1 MSDPTTPQAGN
12 LTGCVDRFDAPAT
25 IWGWVNTADLPG
37 RGQGVSVRVSLGGRV
52 IAAGP
57 LTHPRPDIVADT
69 AVLAGF
75 YFTCDEEIP
84 DEAFAFGRVLVEALD
99 PEGGV
104 SVLPLYDRARGF
116 ALERVLGAAAPFGKY
131 AAAAFLNALL
141 ASREISPDAKEA
153 IRGLNDR
160 YFEEED
166 RNLVFR
172 FESLGKDCALGGMQR
187 AYGAEPLGLW
197 RFSGIGIDSVTAALN
212 NRFAGIGSPEFTSIV
227 TDPTGEYY
235 TIDSRYHMGTH
246 TNVFQ
251 GKVDHDEF
259 FQQQCKKIRFLV
271 RNMIE
276 KLEAGEKIFVVH
288 NLPDAISEDR
298 LSRLLAAMR
307 QYGPGPLLYM
317 QMADEAHP
325 PGTVIRREDGI
336 LAGYVLGLQ
345 GEMMRPEWE
354 IREGW
359 MRAFRAAVGLVGV
372 G

>member
-1 MSDPTTPQAGN
+1 MSDLTTPKAGN

-25 IWGWVNTADLPG
+25 LWGWVNTADLPG
-37 RGQGVSVRVSLGGRV
+37 RGSGVTIRASLAGRV
-52 IAAGP
+52 LATGT

-69 AVLAGF
+69 AFLAGF
-75 YFTCDEEIP
+75 NLTCDEEIP
-84 DEAFAFGRVLVEALD
+84 DDAFAFGQLAVEAFD
-99 PEGGV
+99 PAGGV
-104 SVLPLYDRARGF
+104 SALPLYDRARGF
-116 ALERVLGAAAPFGKY
+116 ALERVLAAAVPFGKY
-131 AAAAFLNALL
+131 SAAAFLNALV
-141 ASREISPDAKEA
+141 ASPEISPDAKEA

-235 TIDSRYHMGTH
+235 TIDSRYHMATH

-251 GKVDHDEF
+251 GKVNHDEF
-259 FQQQCKKIRFLV
+259 FAQSCKKIRFLV

-288 NLPDAISEDR
+288 NLPDPISEER
-298 LSRLLAAMR
+298 LSRLRAAM
-307 QYGPGPLLYM
+307 QAYGPGRLLYM
-317 QMADEAHP
+317 QLADEDHP
-325 PGTVIRREDGI
+325 PGTVLRREDGI

-359 MRAFRAAVGLVGV
+359 MRAFRAAVGLGAE